1 MRVLKRTV
9 LREVLLLGGF
19 YGVCYLGLIAVGAA
33 MPLIKQGAPID
44 GVLAFIPEQLLLFS
58 IIALPLAMVT
68 AFLAC
73 IGRMREDGE
82 LTALMAAGVGTWKV
96 AKATLPVAVLLAVW
110 LGFAAHL
117 LLPPLAGRLLAGRSQ
132 LMRQAL
138 AAQVERR
145 TPVWQDAEGILA
157 ANAAEGDRL
166 IGVFGVR
173 IDPAGGISA
182 LFAPSA
188 RWVADPGDE
197 ENAPSLAMEMHDAR
211 AVSREAGGNARI
223 TTAVVPALSVRL
235 QRDRVNLQNSA
246 DALSTPELWK
256 RLKTAPETT
265 ARQQRSMRNYERA
278 WHLRFML
285 PVACLAFWAFACG
298 VAFAAGRGNRM
309 LAVCLG
315 VVTVVATLFPAFVLA
330 KEVGERLPINAAVW
344 VWPPPFI
351 IGAIGAW
358 LLWRNR

>member
-9 LREVLLLGGF
+9 LREILLLSGF
-19 YGVCYLGLIAVGAA
+19 YGACFLALISVGAA

-44 GVLAFIPEQLLLFS
+44 GVLAFIPEQMLLFS

-82 LTALMAAGVGTWKV
+82 LTALMAAGVGTWQV
-96 AKATLPVAVLLAVW
+96 AKATLPVAAVLALW
-110 LGFAAHL
+110 LGVAAHL
-117 LLPPLAGRLLAGRSQ
+117 LLPPLARRLLEGQSQ

-157 ANAAEGDRL
+157 ANAADGDRL

-173 IDPAGGISA
+173 VDKDGSMGA
-182 LFAPSA
+182 LFAPQA

-197 ENAPSLAMEMHDAR
+197 GDAPALAMEMHDTR
-211 AVSREAGGNARI
+211 SISRESGTGRV
-223 TTAVVPALSVRL
+223 TTAIIPALSVRL
-235 QRDRVNLQNSA
+235 IRDRANMQNNS
-246 DALSTPELWK
+246 DAMPTPVLWHHL
-256 RLKTAPETT
+256 RNDPQTT
-265 ARQQRSMRNYERA
+265 PRQQRSMRNLERS
-278 WHLRFML
+278 WHIRFML
-285 PVACLAFWAFACG
+285 PVAVMSFWAFACG
-298 VAFAAGRGNRM
+298 LALAAGRGNRM

-330 KEVGERLPINAAVW
+330 KEVGERLPVNAGVW
-344 VWPPPFI
+344 VWPPPII
-351 IGAIGAW
+351 IGVIGAW